1 MSTMLSTRMNFSL
14 KARAGKALEN
24 MSLSVSSLCWRL
36 YRLIT
41 AKQALP
47 TQLRMPNQ
55 TTKTA
60 MKETDEIIRDR
71 KLRFSSVEDMINS
84 LEK

>member
-1 MSTMLSTRMNFSL
+1 MSMMLSTRMNFGL
-14 KARAGKALEN
+14 KARIGKALEN
-24 MSLSVSSLCWRL
+24 MSLSVSGLCWRL

-55 TTKTA
+55 TTRAA
-60 MKETDEIIRDR
+60 MKGADEIIRSR
-71 KLRFSSVEDMINS
+71 KLRFSSAEDMINS